1 MQCNLN
7 SNVGHTSSDMLSIR
21 KVCSMAKIHE
31 SILRMALVGYEAE
44 RQKVQQQITEIQ
56 RRLGGASKATGIS
69 GGAKPKR
76 ALSAAARRRIAAAQK
91 KRWAA
96 FHKRDGA
103 NATAVTEP
111 KPKRKLSPARRA
123 ALIASLKKARAA
135 RAAKRAAA

>member
-7 SNVGHTSSDMLSIR
+7 SNAGHTSPDILSVR
-21 KVCSMAKIHE
+21 KVISMAKVDE
-31 SILRMALVGYEAE
+31 SILRMALIGYETE
-44 RQKVQQQITEIQ
+44 RQKVQEQITEIQ

-69 GGAKPKR
+69 GGTRPKR

-96 FHKRDGA
+96 FRKG
-103 NATAVTEP
+103 NAATTAVTKP

-135 RAAKRAAA
+135 RAAKRATE